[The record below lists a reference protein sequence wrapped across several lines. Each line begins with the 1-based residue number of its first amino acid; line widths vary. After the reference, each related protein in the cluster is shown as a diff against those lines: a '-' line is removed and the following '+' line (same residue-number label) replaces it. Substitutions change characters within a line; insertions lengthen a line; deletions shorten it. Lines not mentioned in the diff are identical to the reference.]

1 MDQRISFSHLH
12 PILPE
17 HIEIQ
22 VFMEAHYDM
31 LQTLDKLHR
40 VVSSQVTDEGEKK
53 LLLADLEDL
62 YQFLT
67 GSLESRVSDA
77 GSRKN

>member
-1 MDQRISFSHLH
+1 MRRVSFQHLH

-17 HIEIQ
+17 RVEIQ
-22 VFMEAHYDM
+22 VFMETHYDM

-40 VVSSQVTDEGEKK
+40 VVSSQVADENEKT
-53 LLLADLEDL
+53 LLLAELEDL

-67 GSLESRVSDA
+67 GSLESRVTGA
-77 GSRKN
+77 RSRKN